1 MSESDKK
8 KSSNNFT
15 QSATGLAV
23 DLIKSVPVSDDA
35 KNKAGDEIGKTLVT
49 LTKAINVALTPVSL
63 TIFGYE
69 RIKDFVSVTLKDKL
83 KKVPEENIVPPKG
96 NIVGPA
102 LENLKYL
109 EDTPDELSLKN
120 MYANL
125 IANSINKD
133 TKDIIHPAFV
143 DIIKQ
148 LDHKDILILEEM
160 RNQKLI
166 GFISI
171 KRKHEDIKQGKSI
184 VFNFLLNNKF
194 NATVNFDG
202 EMLNSALENFERLKI
217 IKIREGEY
225 YTNNAIYD
233 EISNESTYKHAKE
246 KLGEFFEESKGM
258 IEITTLGQRFLKVC
272 TD

>member
-8 KSSNNFT
+8 KNSNDFT

-23 DLIKSVPVSDDA
+23 DLIKSVPVSNDA

-69 RIKDFVSVTLKDKL
+69 RIKDFVSVTLKEKL
-83 KKVPEENIVPPKG
+83 KKVPKENIVPPKG

-148 LDHKDILILEEM
+148 LDHKDTLILEEM
-160 RNQKLI
+160 RNQPLI
-166 GFISI
+166 GFITI
-171 KRKHEDIKQGKSI
+171 KRKHGDIKLGTTVVLK
-184 VFNFLLNNKF
+184 FLLNNKF
-194 NATVNFDG
+194 NATVNFEG
-202 EMLNSALENFERLKI
+202 EIINSTLENLERLKI

-225 YTNNAIYD
+225 YTNNTVYE
-233 EISNESTYKHAKE
+233 EIHNESTYKKVKE
-246 KLGEFFEESKGM
+246 ELGEFFEESKGI
-258 IEITTLGQRFLKVC
+258 IEITTLGQRFLKIC

>member
-1 MSESDKK
+1 MSESEQKK
-8 KSSNNFT
+8 KPNDFT
-15 QSATGLAV
+15 QSATGLAI
-23 DLIKSVPVSDDA
+23 DLVKSVPLNDEA

-69 RIKDFVSVTLKDKL
+69 KIKDFVNITLKEKL
-83 KKVPEENIVPPKG
+83 KQVPKENIVPPKG

-102 LENLKYL
+102 LDNLKYL
-109 EDTPDELSLKN
+109 EDTPDELLLKN

-148 LDHKDILILEEM
+148 LDSNDVSLLEALKAQE
-160 RNQKLI
+160 LI
-166 GFISI
+166 GFITLKEKGINFESGTVTHI
-171 KRKHEDIKQGKSI
+171 KY
-184 VFNFLLNNKF
+184 LLNNKL
-194 NATVNFDG
+194 NATVGYNIKNI
-202 EMLNSALENFERLKI
+202 NSCLENLERLKI
-217 IKIREGEY
+217 IIINHGDYFIDDTTYNEIRTEG
-225 YTNNAIYD
+225 
-233 EISNESTYKHAKE
+233 TYKKF
-246 KLGEFFEESKGM
+246 KLNLGENLVEEKSS
-258 IEITTLGQRFLKVC
+258 IDITTFGKRFLEVC